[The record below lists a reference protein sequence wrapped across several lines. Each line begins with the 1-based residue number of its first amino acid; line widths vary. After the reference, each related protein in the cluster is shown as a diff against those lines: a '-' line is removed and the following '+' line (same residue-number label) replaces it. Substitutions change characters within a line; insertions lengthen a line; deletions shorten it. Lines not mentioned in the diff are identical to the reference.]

1 MRKLAILE
9 PLLMFG
15 LIVAYIW
22 KLRFVHP
29 HCWIAIPAL
38 MLLSHLLRRESPRA
52 LGFGLHNLR
61 DCLHELAPLL
71 LLIALLLLTAGVLP
85 RPLPPARFDG
95 AGAAG
100 GAYLA

>member
-38 MLLSHLLRRESPRA
+38 M
-52 LGFGLHNLR
+52 
-61 DCLHELAPLL
+61 
-71 LLIALLLLTAGVLP
+71 
-85 RPLPPARFDG
+85 
-95 AGAAG
+95 
-100 GAYLA
+100 